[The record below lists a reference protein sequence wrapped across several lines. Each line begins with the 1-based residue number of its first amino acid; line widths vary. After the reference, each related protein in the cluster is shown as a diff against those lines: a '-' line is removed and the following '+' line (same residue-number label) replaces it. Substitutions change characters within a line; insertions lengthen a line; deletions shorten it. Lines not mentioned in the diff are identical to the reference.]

1 MLTCQSPLCKM
12 RACLYSHMRR
22 LKKKKSHKKQHLCYR
37 DVFNKYTERAPATK
51 KSCQGQKEPSIGTVY
66 ISKFFQEEWKR
77 LPSLMEN
84 GGATVRNLLAASS
97 LRLLLQSSPLT
108 RAWSREGR
116 GGGDILAS
124 PGIHALGST
133 QGWSFTITFLLFVKF
148 TVQRGGS
155 SFWGLRES
163 IRSLHFS
170 PMLLKSLKEL
180 LSLPTLGCLFY
191 LT

>member
-1 MLTCQSPLCKM
+1 MFTCQSPLCKM

-22 LKKKKSHKKQHLCYR
+22 LKKKNHIKNNIFATETFLTSI
-37 DVFNKYTERAPATK
+37 TERAPATK

-108 RAWSREGR
+108 RAWSREE
-116 GGGDILAS
+116 GGHTCLSWDPRPGQHARLKLYTYVPLIRQIHCSESRLFILRTPWEHQVTSFLPQAS
-124 PGIHALGST
+124 QVS
-133 QGWSFTITFLLFVKF
+133 
-148 TVQRGGS
+148 
-155 SFWGLRES
+155 
-163 IRSLHFS
+163 
-170 PMLLKSLKEL
+170 
-180 LSLPTLGCLFY
+180 
-191 LT
+191 